1 MDSILLHLI
10 ESFIESEIVV
20 SEEIKSLKNLKEIF
34 EDPNKKIYLEVI
46 ISFIKFN
53 SSRQKKY
60 VATHSEVTN
69 AMLLSACS
77 QPPLNNEDLGIIN
90 DYYLDLDYYI
100 AIFKEAFKL
109 SLDKFKNHIENHPA
123 VPCLKQSDVLILV
136 IFNQISIIM
145 LFQHTLSSRSSTTI
159 VTLVSPEDYSPK
171 PEYEKI
177 KHYSTGKKFV
187 ASEIDA
193 FKKTFYTRTSAF
205 DIFPSLIKL
214 QIDRYSEHLKVYE
227 RVSNEVNPDLFLCD
241 FGNNEVCFDVALKLG
256 KPAVSVTSFL
266 LAIQQA
272 PYLSDPVHGCSIN
285 MENESFLERLKC
297 FVFPKIKMYQAYKTI
312 SSEMNEKRAESGI
325 PDVNV
330 FERYANILFLID
342 GFFGFEVP
350 SKLAPIHQLIG
361 PIMSDTYPPLAPET
375 EKFLKEHPRTMFVAL
390 GTVVLTSKKTNG
402 ILLQSFLEAVENNV
416 VDGVIW
422 GLSKVKVD
430 SIPETITLSSG
441 KVFNTTDIINNKHP
455 NIQILSFAPQ
465 FSILAHD
472 NCKVFL
478 SHVGQS
484 SSNEAMYNGKP
495 ILALPIAFDQYGNAE
510 KLKTFA
516 GTALTLDKIDL
527 TVEEVLI
534 KIQRL
539 LTEEKFKINAEKMKL
554 LARINSKGKYKAA
567 DLIEFAI
574 HSNEL
579 NQKLNSVNN
588 DSLSLS
594 LRDGQYLN
602 QFISPDTRMGFIRGN
617 YFDVY
622 LTLLVITLVSLVISI
637 FLIYKLARWIYI
649 KDLFNLA
656 KNKRKSE

>member
-123 VPCLKQSDVLILV
+123 VPCLKQSDVLIL
-136 IFNQISIIM
+136 
-145 LFQHTLSSRSSTTI
+145 

>member
-1 MDSILLHLI
+1 LI
-10 ESFIESEIVV
+10 NDLEFFKIR
-20 SEEIKSLKNLKEIF
+20 
-34 EDPNKKIYLEVI
+34 NKP
-46 ISFIKFN
+46 
-53 SSRQKKY
+53 

-109 SLDKFKNHIENHPA
+109 SLDKFKKHIENHPA
-123 VPCLKQSDVLILV
+123 VPLFKAIRCFDPHCIQSNFNYHAFSTYFVIKEFNNYSDNLIMNRE
-136 IFNQISIIM
+136 F
-145 LFQHTLSSRSSTTI
+145 I